1 MWIKAFEIVK
11 TKNLRIV
18 FCLGGFHSL
27 MSFVGS
33 VGFSMEGSGLEK
45 VFETVYGKNTVTHM
59 FPGKTISR
67 TLRCHFLVDTPLWM
81 KLIKYRLPETTVST
95 NEKVTEETKDQ
106 NISNTTLLPFQE
118 PLLQELDELK
128 TLFYTLGKSEIDAFN
143 LEQSAALAKLRERVE
158 TQGYLISESG
168 TTKLWVQYMNYIDI
182 IKMFIRAERTGNWD
196 EDLAATAKMLNL
208 YAARST
214 FFSYWLVSSNF
225 RSLPVVLGR
234 YK

>member
-45 VFETVYGKNTVTHM
+45 VFETVYGKNTVTHT
-59 FPGKTISR
+59 FPGNTISR

-214 FFSYWLVSSNF
+214 FFSYCLVSSNF